1 MAPRCWPTQRHYS
14 RRASLL
20 GAAMSH
26 PGAPSYYTSSTAA
39 RAGRASSGTWSRAA
53 AGRAAALAQR
63 NQQQSRQLKSRLTE
77 VLIRVWLVPA

>member
-20 GAAMSH
+20 GAA
-26 PGAPSYYTSSTAA
+26 SSTAA